1 MFYDGR
7 IDYTRRGVVSMAAD
21 WGKIKAEYLTTGIS
35 YRELGKK
42 YGVHYT
48 NIAKRASSER
58 WPELRQQQTNTTLT
72 QTLTAVTNDSVER
85 ATRLGR
91 TADLLLQKI
100 EAGIT
105 AAPIVTP
112 TAAKNYSDA
121 LKNIKEIHMIRT
133 AEEIEEQQAR
143 IAKLKKEVQDDDKTK
158 TITVTLEGDLSRY
171 AK

>member
-1 MFYDGR
+1 
-7 IDYTRRGVVSMAAD
+7 MAAD

-72 QTLTAVTNDSVER
+72 ETLTAVTNDSVER

-121 LKNIKEIHMIRT
+121 LKNIKDIHMIRT
-133 AEEIEEQQAR
+133 AEDIEEQKAR
-143 IAKLKKEVQDDDKTK
+143 IAKLQKEAQSDSDPNNIPKLV
-158 TITVTLEGDLSRY
+158 IEGLPEEF
-171 AK
+171 KV

>member
-1 MFYDGR
+1 
-7 IDYTRRGVVSMAAD
+7 MAAD
-21 WGKIKAEYLTTGIS
+21 WAKIKAEYLTDGTS
-35 YRELGKK
+35 YRDLAKK

-48 NIAKRASSER
+48 NIAKKASSEG
-58 WPELRQQQTNTTLT
+58 WPTLRQQQTNKTLT
-72 QTLTAVTNDSVER
+72 ETLTAATNDSVER

-121 LKNIKEIHMIRT
+121 LRNIKEIHMIRSP
-133 AEEIEEQQAR
+133 EDIEEQQAR
-143 IAKLKKEVQDDDKTK
+143 IAKLNKEVQDEDKSK
-158 TITVTLEGDLSRY
+158 AITVVLEGDLSKY